1 MSSVESGQSS
11 STLRS
16 ERIAQGREFN
26 AILQANGFPHAGSF
40 PLYLRDECQPSVRA
54 AALLTLLE
62 PSGAKQGL
70 RGSFQQHP
78 EAGSGDTK
86 PLQTKAA
93 TWPSQVGLSLQK
105 SVSPSLPSLG
115 SCMLVWTSTSVP
127 DVANRA
133 HSLCTR
139 AHYLGLTCGSGLALN
154 AQKGCMTG
162 WCSDHTHRDHQGRL
176 FRPRGQDAWQ
186 SQCLG
191 QALLHTAQ
199 STLVWKALEHLS
211 LVNHW
216 FL

>member
-1 MSSVESGQSS
+1 MASHTLAVSHFTWGMSVSPVLGQLPCSLCWNPVVPSRASGS
-11 STLRS
+11 L
-16 ERIAQGREFN
+16 
-26 AILQANGFPHAGSF
+26 
-40 PLYLRDECQPSVRA
+40 
-54 AALLTLLE
+54 
-62 PSGAKQGL
+62 
-70 RGSFQQHP
+70 QQHP

-105 SVSPSLPSLG
+105 SVSPSLPFLG
-115 SCMLVWTSTSVP
+115 GCMLVWTSTSVP

-199 STLVWKALEHLS
+199 SALVWKALEHLS
-211 LVNHW
+211 LFNHW